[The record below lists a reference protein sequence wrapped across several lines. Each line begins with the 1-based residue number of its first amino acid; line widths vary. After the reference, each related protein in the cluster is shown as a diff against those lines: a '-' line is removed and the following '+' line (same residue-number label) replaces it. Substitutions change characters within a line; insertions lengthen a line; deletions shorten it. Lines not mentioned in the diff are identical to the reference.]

1 MVKEQKG
8 RPVQIRLSLYS
19 FLGLILCWLLVGT
32 LAFYGGT
39 IVGRMAELRDAMER
53 ASRVEKIAPK
63 EDALPLRFSEDLS
76 SDAPPFLDRT
86 GETRRVGEVPGKG
99 PGSEVRAGTDPIGS
113 QQSMTLSTSAP
124 SNGITE
130 EGVVLEDKVLQI
142 GAFREL
148 ERAEHLVQGLKA
160 KGYPA
165 YIVSAGAT
173 EQEPHH
179 RVFVGPFPDPEAANQ
194 VRELLEGK
202 EGLHGILLLGKP
214 AGGTDLR

>member
-63 EDALPLRFSEDLS
+63 KMPALRFSEDLS

-99 PGSEVRAGTDPIGS
+99 R
-113 QQSMTLSTSAP
+113 L
-124 SNGITE
+124 
-130 EGVVLEDKVLQI
+130 
-142 GAFREL
+142 
-148 ERAEHLVQGLKA
+148 
-160 KGYPA
+160 
-165 YIVSAGAT
+165 
-173 EQEPHH
+173 
-179 RVFVGPFPDPEAANQ
+179 
-194 VRELLEGK
+194 
-202 EGLHGILLLGKP
+202 
-214 AGGTDLR
+214 